1 MRKLEKYY
9 YEKEYNLRIIRK
21 IKLYKYRFFLL
32 SGKINGLII
41 SKLRDRRLRDNFATF
56 WKV

>member
-21 IKLYKYRFFLL
+21 IKLYKYRFSLF
-32 SGKINGLII
+32 
-41 SKLRDRRLRDNFATF
+41 R
-56 WKV
+56 

>member
-21 IKLYKYRFFLL
+21 IKLYKYCFFPL

-41 SKLRDRRLRDNFATF
+41 SKLRDYFDD
-56 WKV
+56 

>member
-21 IKLYKYRFFLL
+21 IKLYKYHFSSFR
-32 SGKINGLII
+32 
-41 SKLRDRRLRDNFATF
+41 
-56 WKV
+56 